1 MRKPSRIIYTKD
13 LSLRDKHKPGLH
25 RSVFFGEIELA
36 DVVIT
41 DMPAVRDA
49 YTSAGVEVESI
60 GKRKKKAVKNHVGLR
75 DDSGS

>member
-49 YTSAGVEVESI
+49 YTAAGVEVEWI
-60 GKRKKKAVKNHVGLR
+60 GKRKKKAVKKHVGLR